1 MKKQVLVLL
10 AIASITFTGLSQDC
24 SAFYPFQEGIS
35 FQITNYSNKDKVVA
49 VSDNTV
55 KTITTSGGTETATI
69 NSIVKDKK
77 GEVITDG
84 DYQIICD
91 GNKVSIDVK
100 SLMSPDL
107 FDQFEGMKTDIT
119 GTNVVIPS
127 NLSVGQSLP
136 DASMKM
142 DIDMGGINMAMT
154 VLMTDRTVDGM
165 ETVTTPA
172 GSFECYVISYTSN
185 IKMGMNRTGK
195 AKQWLAK
202 GVGMVKQEDYN
213 KKGKLTGSSLLTAF
227 SK

>member
-10 AIASITFTGLSQDC
+10 AIASATFTGFSQDC
-24 SAFYPFQEGIS
+24 SAFYPFEEGIS

-49 VSDNTV
+49 SADHTV
-55 KTITTSGGTETATI
+55 KSITNSGGTTTAII

-77 GEVITDG
+77 GEIITDG
-84 DYQIICD
+84 EYQISCTGD
-91 GNKVSIDVK
+91 EVSIDVK

-127 NLSVGQSLP
+127 NLSVGQTLP

-142 DIDMGGINMAMT
+142 DIDMGGINMSMS

-165 ETVTTPA
+165 ETITTPA

-202 GVGMVKQEDYN
+202 GVGMVKQQDYN
-213 KKGKLTGSSLLTAF
+213 KKGKITGTSVLTKF

>member
-1 MKKQVLVLL
+1 MKKQILALVVVICF
-10 AIASITFTGLSQDC
+10 AQTGFSQDC
-24 SAFYPFQEGIS
+24 SAFYPFEEGIN
-35 FQITNYSNKDKVVA
+35 FQVTNYTNKGKIVA
-49 VSDNTV
+49 VTDHTV
-55 KTITTSGGTETATI
+55 KSISTSGGTATATI
-69 NSIVKDKK
+69 NSVVKDKK
-77 GEVITDG
+77 GETLTDG
-84 DYQIICD
+84 DYQINCA
-91 GNKVSIDVK
+91 GNEVSIDVK

-142 DIDMGGINMAMT
+142 DIDMGGIPMSMS
-154 VLMTDRTVDGM
+154 VFMTDRTVDGT
-165 ETVTTPA
+165 ETITTPA
-172 GSFECYVISYTSN
+172 GSFDCYVISYTSN

-213 KKGKLTGSSLLTAF
+213 KKGKLTGSSLLTSF

>member
-10 AIASITFTGLSQDC
+10 AIVSSTFTGFSQDC
-24 SAFYPFQEGIS
+24 SAFYPFEEGIS
-35 FQITNYSNKDKVVA
+35 FQVTNYSNKGKVVA
-49 VSDNTV
+49 VTDHTV
-55 KTITTSGGTETATI
+55 NSITTSGETATATI
-69 NSIVKDKK
+69 NSIMKDKK
-77 GEVITDG
+77 GEIITDG
-84 DYQIICD
+84 EYQIICA
-91 GNKVSIDVK
+91 GNEVSIDVK
-100 SLMSPDL
+100 SLMSPAM

-127 NLSVGQSLP
+127 NLSVGQTLP

-142 DIDMGGINMAMT
+142 DIDMGGISMSMS
-154 VLMTDRTVDGM
+154 VFMTDRTVEGT
-165 ETVTTPA
+165 ETITTPA
-172 GSFECYVISYTSN
+172 GSFDCYVISYTSN

-213 KKGKLTGSSLLTAF
+213 KKGKITGTSVLTEF